1 MPGLKS
7 YILKHLPLHHF
18 KSYRSY
24 SQDGEDM
31 VLKSFYENRK
41 GYKGFYID
49 VGAHHPV
56 RYSNTYYF
64 YNKGWKG
71 INIEPTPTAITPFK
85 ILRGRDINLNV
96 GVGPAQDILTFYC
109 FNEPALNTFSEK
121 LALEVDKKD
130 NKYKITQ
137 RVKVEVLPL
146 REILNKYVPAG
157 VKIDFMTVDVEGLD
171 FDVLK
176 SNDWDKYSP
185 EYLMVEGHIDFEEL
199 ANYDI
204 YQFLTE
210 KNYKL
215 VAKTFRTL
223 IFKHM
228 GTGSI

>member
-1 MPGLKS
+1 MPGVKS
-7 YILKHLPLHHF
+7 LILKYLPLHHF

-31 VLKSFYENRK
+31 ILKSFYENKK
-41 GYKGFYID
+41 GYKGFYVD

-56 RYSNTYYF
+56 RYSNTYFF
-64 YNKGWKG
+64 YNRGWKG
-71 INIEPTPTAITPFK
+71 INVEPTPTAIRPFK
-85 ILRGRDINLNV
+85 ILRSRDINLNV
-96 GVGPAQDILTFYC
+96 GVGSKRDSLTFYC
-109 FNEPALNTFSEK
+109 FNEPALNTFSEE

-130 NKYKITQ
+130 NKYRITK

-146 REILNKYVPAG
+146 SEILKNHLPPG

-171 FDVLK
+171 LEVLR
-176 SNDWDKYSP
+176 SNDWNKYSP

-199 ANYDI
+199 VKYDI

-223 IFKHM
+223 IFKHNV
-228 GTGSI
+228 